1 MAQRSF
7 AASVAAFRDKT
18 KRQMRDVF
26 AEAVQDV
33 VEIAQT
39 PKAKGGRMPVRD
51 GNLRNS
57 LASGLN
63 GSFGATGPDSYVVTL
78 SGLEIGDIAQFAWTA
93 PYARRMELGFSGTD
107 SLGRTYE
114 QPGNHFVGS
123 AAAQW
128 PQRVAY
134 WAARVKNGGSGN

>member
-1 MAQRSF
+1 MAGKFTADVRAF
-7 AASVAAFRDKT
+7 AGKT

-26 AEAVQDV
+26 AESVQDV
-33 VEIAQT
+33 VEMAQM
-39 PKAKGGRMPVRD
+39 PKAKGGRMPVVT

-63 GSFGATGPDSYVVTL
+63 GSFGAQGPEGYVVTL
-78 SGLEIGDIAQFAWTA
+78 SGLEIGDIARFAWTA

-114 QPGNHFVGS
+114 QPGNHFVGA
-123 AAAQW
+123 AAAQF

-134 WAARVKNGGSGN
+134 WAARVSNGGARD

>member
-18 KRQMRDVF
+18 KQQMRDVF
-26 AEAVQDV
+26 AESVQDV

-39 PKAKGGRMPVRD
+39 PKSKGGRLPVVT
-51 GNLRNS
+51 GNLRNN

-63 GSFGATGPDSYVVTL
+63 GSFGSAAPDSYVVTL
-78 SGLEIGDIAQFAWTA
+78 SGLELGDIAQFAWTA

-123 AAAQW
+123 AAAQF

-134 WAARVKNGGSGN
+134 WAARVRNDSSGN